1 MKKRKILL
9 IMLVLAI
16 LGVLTGVIFVVHG
29 KKQEENTINQ
39 YCEEINALLDSFQS
53 EEDKNEK
60 LNDYKELN
68 TLYEK
73 YLNSD
78 EHYDKVTSS
87 YETALSTM
95 QEYFKDYYEKE
106 IESFTLDVSNEEDRN
121 KLKEFIASCD
131 ALSEEMGTDA
141 VLTDTTAIEN
151 QINSNI
157 ENYNNKIDEVTN
169 SYYEGKI
176 AENKIEDLASVGNK
190 ESLNAKIEALNGI
203 TNELD
208 SDEFIKEDKRN
219 EFKQIIQSN
228 IDGYT
233 NRVAEIDAAEKAEAE
248 RIAQQAVA
256 NNNNNKNS
264 SNKNNSNSNNS
275 GSSSSQQTSSSTSSK
290 PANSGK
296 RWTQEVDGVVYTAPQ
311 NVSDLYYAGH
321 GIQLNIT
328 YIGEP
333 SWEGEELGEIQ
344 QVLVFWI
351 DHTTGIDY
359 DEWGNALN

>member
-1 MKKRKILL
+1 MSIA
-9 IMLVLAI
+9 LVLAI

-53 EEDKNEK
+53 KEDKNEK
-60 LNDYKELN
+60 LNDYNELN

-87 YETALSTM
+87 YETVLSTM

-121 KLKEFIASCD
+121 KLKELIASCD
-131 ALSEEMGTDA
+131 ALSEEMGADA
-141 VLTDTTAIEN
+141 VLTDTTEIEN

-157 ENYNNKIDEVTN
+157 ENYNNKINEITN

-176 AENKIEDLASVGNK
+176 AENKIEDLASVNDK
-190 ESLNAKIEALNGI
+190 ESLNTKIEALNGI
-203 TNELD
+203 TTELD
-208 SDEFIKEDKRN
+208 SDEFIKEDKKN
-219 EFKQIIQSN
+219 KFKQMIQSN
-228 IDGYT
+228 IEGYT

-256 NNNNNKNS
+256 DK
-264 SNKNNSNSNNS
+264 NKNNSSS
-275 GSSSSQQTSSSTSSK
+275 EKPSSSSSSESTTPSKPTSSTK
-290 PANSGK
+290 T
-296 RWTQEVDGVVYTAPQ
+296 WTQSIDGVTYTAPP
-311 NVSDLYYAGH
+311 NVAELHYSGH
-321 GIQLNIT
+321 SIQLNVT
-328 YIGEP
+328 
-333 SWEGEELGEIQ
+333 ELCAPIYSDDDPWIVEK
-344 QVLVFWI
+344 VLVFWI

-359 DEWGNALN
+359 DEWGNRVN